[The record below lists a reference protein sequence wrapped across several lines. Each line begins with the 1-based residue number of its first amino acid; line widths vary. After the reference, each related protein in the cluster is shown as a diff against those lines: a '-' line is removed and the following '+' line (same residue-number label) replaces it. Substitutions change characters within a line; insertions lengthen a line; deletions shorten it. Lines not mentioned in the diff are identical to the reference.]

1 MVNYLTSKRRRL
13 VVKLTSILPLTFVKA
28 KRRFNILLWVLLCIP
43 CLLTSCDH
51 DVHDCEGGGGLSVSL
66 AWTDEADEGTEV
78 KDVKLWIFN
87 ADAGSL
93 VEEKHYGSAQ
103 EVASQR
109 FALPVGHYQILAATN
124 LIEPFFIGEATR
136 ATLNMNQLMFGLS
149 NPSASPDH
157 AYYGVTDIVIDKSNV
172 SYVTKDEMHRML
184 AELTISIEGV
194 PENTAISGKI
204 LNVATGLLP
213 LQKNED
219 GTFGTASYTKEECD
233 IPLRIAVPGE
243 TLKTETLR
251 LMPTANGLHTTK
263 LFIQLI
269 SPGGVVSNYDIEA
282 PVMKSG
288 GKYKINLEFEE
299 MKPYMYLTS
308 TKIDDW
314 TEEWIYRG
322 EILNPED

>member
-1 MVNYLTSKRRRL
+1 M
-13 VVKLTSILPLTFVKA
+13 KA
-28 KRRFNILLWVLLCIP
+28 KRSFNIGLWVLLCIP
-43 CLLTSCDH
+43 CLLASCDH
-51 DVHDCEGGGGLSVSL
+51 DVHDGEGDGGLSVSL
-66 AWTDEADEGTEV
+66 AWADEADEGTEV
-78 KDVKLWIFN
+78 KDVKTWILN
-87 ADAGSL
+87 ATDGTQVAQNQ
-93 VEEKHYGSAQ
+93 HGSAQ
-103 EVASQR
+103 EMASEHYDMSE
-109 FALPVGHYQILAATN
+109 GHYRILTTTN
-124 LIEPFFIGEATR
+124 LVAPFTISKQTR
-136 ATLNMNQLMFGLS
+136 AVDNINSLVIGLS
-149 NPSASPDH
+149 NPSASPEH
-157 AYYGVTDIVIDKSNV
+157 AYYGVTDIGIDKSNV
-172 SYVTKDEMHRML
+172 NYITKNEMRHIL
-184 AELTISIEGV
+184 AELTIFIEGV
-194 PENTAISGKI
+194 PDNFAMIGKV

-251 LMPTANGLHTTK
+251 LMPTANGFHNTK

-314 TEEWIYRG
+314 TEKWIYRG